1 MSHSVSRDMSWL
13 EGCPVGGRAGGRLR
27 VPGEVGAKTPG
38 GAAWMRLV
46 CVLAG
51 AALVFATAPA
61 RAQEEAEPAKDAEV
75 SEAGAEEAAAAADE
89 AEAAPKEPEEK
100 PEPKV
105 SRGDERRRK
114 KEEAKRRAKEE
125 ARRRDKAKRDKKA
138 AERKKKEE
146 REAQDKADRDAKRK
160 AKTMGKKRRA
170 EEERKKK
177 EAAKAAKERVAKGEK
192 GEDLTARLRKSQEQ
206 LEREAS
212 IKRAGVR
219 LPPDMP
225 LTYVWSLPLKKQVTG
240 ERILVR
246 RDVILMVIDWTV
258 LYCIRKSDG
267 VPVWAIDLGGEPQF
281 EPAVTARM
289 VYVFVKNR
297 LIGIDRGRGEIAWR
311 ISPSFAASAGPCVSE
326 PTLYIPAWDKRLYA
340 VEVRSRER
348 VFYAGV
354 RAEETLKTTD
364 YDFRPVWHKTAK
376 GHIMGTPVLTDGL
389 IYFGA
394 EDGYLYSVSV
404 DGEARYRSQTQG
416 AIRAPATAKGA
427 SVYVGSA
434 DYNAYAFDRLTGR
447 IRWSFPTG
455 GHVLR
460 PIYPDIPS
468 GVAIVTSHERGI
480 FGVFDRSTADRGKQ
494 LWHMADARYIAG
506 VSRDLVYLGLKGHR
520 LAAVEKKTGLVK
532 WISLL
537 QHVDEVVGNTNDWT
551 RRDDKFRLI
560 CLTESNHIVCLKEPK
575 EGLRSVRPK
584 RK

>member
-1 MSHSVSRDMSWL
+1 MSWL
-13 EGCPVGGRAGGRLR
+13 EGCPVGGQAGGRSR
-27 VPGEVGAKTPG
+27 GPGEPEARGN
-38 GAAWMRLV
+38 AAWMKLV

-51 AALVFATAPA
+51 AALVFATVPA
-61 RAQEEAEPAKDAEV
+61 WAQEEAEPAKDAEAT
-75 SEAGAEEAAAAADE
+75 ETGAEEAAPAADE
-89 AEAAPKEPEEK
+89 AAPVVDEAEPAPTEPEEK
-100 PEPKV
+100 PKPKV
-105 SRGDERRRK
+105 DPKEEKRRK
-114 KEEAKRRAKEE
+114 KEEAKRKAKEE
-125 ARRRDKAKRDKKA
+125 ARRRDQAKRDKKA

-146 REAQDKADRDAKRK
+146 REAQTKADRDAKRK
-160 AKTMGKKRRA
+160 AKTMAKKRRE

-246 RDVILMVIDWTV
+246 RDVILMVVDWTV

-281 EPAVTARM
+281 EPAVTERM

-311 ISPSFAASAGPCVSE
+311 ISPSFAASAGPCVAE

-340 VEVRSRER
+340 VEVRSHER

-354 RAEETLKTTD
+354 RTEETLKTTE

-389 IYFGA
+389 LYFGA

-416 AIRAPATAKGA
+416 A
-427 SVYVGSA
+427 
-434 DYNAYAFDRLTGR
+434 
-447 IRWSFPTG
+447 
-455 GHVLR
+455 
-460 PIYPDIPS
+460 
-468 GVAIVTSHERGI
+468 
-480 FGVFDRSTADRGKQ
+480 
-494 LWHMADARYIAG
+494 
-506 VSRDLVYLGLKGHR
+506 
-520 LAAVEKKTGLVK
+520 
-532 WISLL
+532 
-537 QHVDEVVGNTNDWT
+537 
-551 RRDDKFRLI
+551 
-560 CLTESNHIVCLKEPK
+560 
-575 EGLRSVRPK
+575 
-584 RK
+584 